1 MHFMVLNMIVLLSV
15 DPFITLSVKGQD
27 SQLERLVQVAE
38 TNYPMIKSRR
48 MEIEAA
54 RKGVDATNAA
64 YRPSLDA
71 AYQLDYATFNNITG
85 MAYPQYLVPISGPPS
100 SGNAYEGVFGSAA
113 SLVFNWQAVTF
124 GQRDAQAGAA
134 AAMVSLKQADAIQG
148 IFLHKLEVISTYID
162 LLTSAQVEKLRRLNI
177 ERATTSLQS
186 TYPLVTSGM
195 RPGVDSAMLRAE
207 VSKARVE
214 LINSRKQKEQ
224 YRIYLSQLL
233 ATDSVIGLDD
243 TLFFSRLPVPG
254 ISSDSL
260 IHPMIN
266 SYKATLAHSEA
277 KKKILSKTTLPT
289 LGVWA
294 TAYARGSG
302 ISYTGDIKSTDG
314 LGFQRYN
321 YGVGVQLSMPLL
333 QTLKIKAQVQQQ
345 DYLIESTQ
353 EKLNETNLLLKKQQ
367 ETSEL
372 IFINALEAAGE
383 SPVLLE
389 SAQYAYRAMASRYES
404 GLTDISNLLQA
415 QYTLIRAET
424 DHKLA
429 YAAAWKALLRKAAAR
444 GDLAIFYNQ
453 LK

>member
-1 MHFMVLNMIVLLSV
+1 MVLNMIVLLSV

-177 ERATTSLQS
+177 
-186 TYPLVTSGM
+186 
-195 RPGVDSAMLRAE
+195 D
-207 VSKARVE
+207 
-214 LINSRKQKEQ
+214 N
-224 YRIYLSQLL
+224 
-233 ATDSVIGLDD
+233 
-243 TLFFSRLPVPG
+243 
-254 ISSDSL
+254 
-260 IHPMIN
+260 
-266 SYKATLAHSEA
+266 
-277 KKKILSKTTLPT
+277 
-289 LGVWA
+289 
-294 TAYARGSG
+294 
-302 ISYTGDIKSTDG
+302 
-314 LGFQRYN
+314 
-321 YGVGVQLSMPLL
+321 
-333 QTLKIKAQVQQQ
+333 
-345 DYLIESTQ
+345 
-353 EKLNETNLLLKKQQ
+353 
-367 ETSEL
+367 
-372 IFINALEAAGE
+372 
-383 SPVLLE
+383 
-389 SAQYAYRAMASRYES
+389 
-404 GLTDISNLLQA
+404 
-415 QYTLIRAET
+415 
-424 DHKLA
+424 
-429 YAAAWKALLRKAAAR
+429 
-444 GDLAIFYNQ
+444 
-453 LK
+453 